1 VEVDEHRNLNWEL
14 GETARG
20 DNKTL
25 AMAGIFDGMATKEA
39 MERSGLS
46 ASRMSQLRKEM
57 KDLGYMTDE
66 KEPTPTGRKWRKGI
80 DVDGEEG

>member
-1 VEVDEHRNLNWEL
+1 MEVDEHRNLNWEL

-25 AMAGIFDGMATKEA
+25 AMAGIFDGLPPGEA

-46 ASRMSQLRKEM
+46 ASRISQLRKEM
-57 KDLGYMTDE
+57 RDLGYMTD
-66 KEPTPTGRKWRKGI
+66 KGRPTKRGKDWRKGV